1 MTGVVYKFLCIN
13 SEEYMRISAKGL
25 FLDFVHGVHPHAQPP
40 AVHRLRRLKL
50 PLSISC
56 VALETVFDVL
66 PACTPKMRL
75 STLV

>member
-1 MTGVVYKFLCIN
+1 MTGVVCKFLCIN
-13 SEEYMRISAKGL
+13 SEEYIRISTKGL
-25 FLDFVHGVHPHAQPP
+25 FLDFVHGVHSHAQPP

-56 VALETVFDVL
+56 VALEIVFDIP
-66 PACTPKMRL
+66 PACTPKIRL